1 MRAKLFRFDCSSQ
14 SPEWKERG
22 VGDVKFMEHKSKD
35 RSVRLVMRRDKTHK
49 ICANHFITPDMK
61 LTPSSGSD
69 RAWVWTVQ
77 ADFADEEAKV
87 EQLAIRFKNRENA
100 LQFKEQFERCQERAV
115 NSETDDLTSDLKT
128 LNLEE
133 EEEEEKGE
141 ETPTPAQTEEEKT
154 GTTTSEDPVPQ

>member
-1 MRAKLFRFDCSSQ
+1 MIPSALWF
-14 SPEWKERG
+14 
-22 VGDVKFMEHKSKD
+22 
-35 RSVRLVMRRDKTHK
+35 SVPV
-49 ICANHFITPDMK
+49 TPDMK

-87 EQLAIRFKNRENA
+87 EQLAIRFKNRESEADLARLSNVSWNRGFVSDA

-141 ETPTPAQTEEEKT
+141 ETHTPAQTEEEKT